1 MLPNF
6 QLEQEIIKEMRDWS
20 SHTLEKINPNYNDLP
35 ACPYAKTAW
44 AQDRVGFCFK
54 YNDHWQDLY
63 TLVSQWDDSKDVV
76 ILIDFCPLPIDE
88 MDSHLNMLN
97 DMISAGMLINRDM
110 FLMGFHPDDVD
121 NDFLDD
127 SAFESEISTSDV
139 SYAMIFL
146 QRLTKLQEASDA
158 LRVKGYYKNCEEYY
172 DSEQLYENRRFLY
185 RRLKD
190 EEKGKE
196 DDARRCG

>member
-20 SHTLEKINPNYNDLP
+20 SHALEKINPNYNDLP

-63 TLVSQWDDSKDVV
+63 TLVSQWDDTKDVV

-88 MDSHLNMLN
+88 MDRYLNMLN
-97 DMISAGMLINRDM
+97 DMISEGVLINKDM
-110 FLMGFHPDDVD
+110 FLMGFHPDDED

-127 SAFESEISTSDV
+127 TDFESATSTSEV

-158 LRVKGYYKNCEEYY
+158 LRVKGYYNNCEEYY
-172 DSEQLYENRRFLY
+172 DSSQLYENRKFLY
-185 RRLKD
+185 RRFKD
-190 EEKGKE
+190 AEKS
-196 DDARRCG
+196 

>member
-6 QLEQEIIKEMRDWS
+6 ELEQAIVQEMRDWS
-20 SHTLEKINPNYNDLP
+20 SHALQKITPNYNNLP
-35 ACPYAKTAW
+35 ACPYARAAW
-44 AQDRVGFCFK
+44 EQDKVGFSFK
-54 YNDHWQDLY
+54 YSKDWQDLY

-88 MDSHLNMLN
+88 MDSYLNMLN
-97 DMISAGMLINRDM
+97 DMISEGIFINKDM
-110 FLMGFHPDDVD
+110 FLMGFHPDDED

-127 SAFESEISTSDV
+127 EDFESATSTSDV

-158 LRVKGYYKNCEEYY
+158 LRVKGYYDNCEEYY
-172 DSEQLYENRRFLY
+172 DSSQLYENRKFLY

-190 EEKGKE
+190 AEKGQE
-196 DDARRCG
+196 DDARRSG